1 MSLMQNCGAGGRA
14 CMRSASV
21 SDSTCVCEC
30 ARASCLC
37 HRGRALKLRSRCTCL
52 ELRQPFAL
60 FRSLI
65 RGRWQHALRELQRW
79 DSFVAWVKIAVITA
93 FAYRC
98 HGLNTISVAASYP
111 VGRSRPCSRR
121 LGPAELLCTSRVMF
135 ARDRCYRLLLSGI
148 KPCGRC
154 CTVCRSLS
162 FAPELNLA
170 D

>member
-1 MSLMQNCGAGGRA
+1 MHAERIGKRKH
-14 CMRSASV
+14 V
-21 SDSTCVCEC
+21 CVCEC

-37 HRGRALKLRSRCTCL
+37 HRGRALKLRSRCTRL

-111 VGRSRPCSRR
+111 VGRSRPFSRR
-121 LGPAELLCTSRVMF
+121 LGPAAVLRGSCSH
-135 ARDRCYRLLLSGI
+135 AI
-148 KPCGRC
+148 AAIA
-154 CTVCRSLS
+154 CRYPGSNPVAAVVS
-162 FAPELNLA
+162 CVAFFRPGT
-170 D
+170 